1 MLERTKKPHTN
12 IAITF
17 VGPAEMQARAVELMR
32 GIGFKDTDGVPWR
45 EAFPEFAS
53 NEKGTILKGARLKEE
68 LTQKQLSEKT
78 GISQR
83 HLSEVETGKRQIG
96 RKWAELLAKALN
108 VPDYR
113 IFL

>member
-1 MLERTKKPHTN
+1 LTLAELKK
-12 IAITF
+12 A
-17 VGPAEMQARAVELMR
+17 A
-32 GIGFKDTDGVPWR
+32 K
-45 EAFPEFAS
+45 S
-53 NEKGTILKGARLKEE
+53 
-68 LTQKQLSEKT
+68 

-83 HLSEVETGKRQIG
+83 HLSEIETGKRQIG